1 MNRFFSLIIIAL
13 TFCVGCDLVNSSEF
27 RSEIVISGF
36 LAASGPLPEIRVTRT
51 VPIGDPYDGQATAI
65 RDAQV
70 LLQRIDASDEVI
82 DEYVY
87 EYVEQSNGLYRY
99 VNTDTSFTRMRYR
112 IFERVRPLQT
122 YRLRVDVPDH
132 PTITST
138 TLVPDTFSVSSVS
151 SDTVTFQSDD
161 PFTFEVTPPH
171 YPGRQSYFIFTT
183 TALDGFEDQLTPFAR
198 SLLDDGDDVTLADL
212 RERVSPILNEESF
225 DLSAGALRIQFPWL
239 AIYFYG
245 RNRVSMQA
253 LDDNLYDFI
262 RSQNVQQGGSTR
274 PPGEIPNVL
283 DPIEGGRGIFG
294 SYAEAA
300 VEFYVRPPD
309 E

>member
-1 MNRFFSLIIIAL
+1 M
-13 TFCVGCDLVNSSEF
+13 GCDLLDPSEF

-36 LAASGPLPEIRVTRT
+36 LAAGEPLPEIRVTRT
-51 VPIGDPYDGQATAI
+51 VPIGQPYDSQSTAVQ
-65 RDAQV
+65 DAMV
-70 LLQRIDASDEVI
+70 LLQRMNDEDEVI
-82 DEYVY
+82 DEYAY
-87 EYVEQSNGLYRY
+87 EYIEDSNGLYRY
-99 VNTDTSFTRMRYR
+99 VSADTSFTRMRYR

-138 TLVPDTFSVSSVS
+138 TLVPDTFSVSSAS
-151 SDTVTFQSDD
+151 SDTVTFQSEE
-161 PFTFEVTPPH
+161 PFTFELTPPR
-171 YPGRQSYFIFTT
+171 YPGRQSYFTFTT

-225 DLSAGALRIQFPWL
+225 DFSDGALRIRFPWL

-245 RNRVSMQA
+245 RNQVSIQA

-274 PPGEIPNVL
+274 SPGEIPNVL
-283 DPIEGGRGIFG
+283 DPIDGGRGIFG

-300 VEFYVRPPD
+300 VEFYVRPSD
-309 E
+309 R